1 MSVAVSGSPSTP
13 ALYVNG
19 LTFAPAGFQYQPD
32 HVHTVAYQARLELY
46 HAHFTGHRRGEISN
60 FAESAGHEY
69 RKTGA
74 ELDRDLR
81 QLAGLG
87 AELYEQLFRTGDEQT
102 RLLHV
107 LRGEAGLWDRPP
119 VLQIASPA
127 GELIPVPWACLY
139 DLPMSGDPREYEP
152 CPSIAEFGPAG
163 RGGAPASAP
172 VPARCPYEDQ
182 HWDNGQWK
190 LNQLC
195 PWGFWGLSAI
205 IEHPPSQETRDLAGR
220 VRPDAGPLA
229 ILAGYDTRLDPALRI
244 RHLDNLAGTHGPG
257 MLRPF
262 LEGCRD
268 VQAALGLDR
277 MDVVYLYCHI
287 IDDPNWPDRQVPAIQ
302 LGAEQVNAKDIR
314 GWARYSRGHPWSRR
328 HPLVILNGC
337 GSAARPPGSLS
348 NLVEAFTDGAGASGV
363 IGTEITI
370 EQGLGGWAMELFLS
384 ALRDQPVGAAIRSM
398 RWGMLAHGNLIGLAY
413 TPYCLA
419 GLAINPQR
427 ESA

>member
-1 MSVAVSGSPSTP
+1 
-13 ALYVNG
+13 
-19 LTFAPAGFQYQPD
+19 
-32 HVHTVAYQARLELY
+32 
-46 HAHFTGHRRGEISN
+46 
-60 FAESAGHEY
+60 
-69 RKTGA
+69 
-74 ELDRDLR
+74 
-81 QLAGLG
+81 
-87 AELYEQLFRTGDEQT
+87 
-102 RLLHV
+102 
-107 LRGEAGLWDRPP
+107 

-163 RGGAPASAP
+163 HNDAPAPAP
-172 VPARCPYEDQ
+172 APARCPYEDQ

-220 VRPDAGPLA
+220 IRPDAGPLA

-262 LEGCRD
+262 LAGRSD

-398 RWGMLAHGNLIGLAY
+398 RWGMLAYGNLIGLAY

>member
-1 MSVAVSGSPSTP
+1 
-13 ALYVNG
+13 
-19 LTFAPAGFQYQPD
+19 
-32 HVHTVAYQARLELY
+32 
-46 HAHFTGHRRGEISN
+46 
-60 FAESAGHEY
+60 
-69 RKTGA
+69 
-74 ELDRDLR
+74 
-81 QLAGLG
+81 
-87 AELYEQLFRTGDEQT
+87 
-102 RLLHV
+102 
-107 LRGEAGLWDRPP
+107 
-119 VLQIASPA
+119 
-127 GELIPVPWACLY
+127 
-139 DLPMSGDPREYEP
+139 
-152 CPSIAEFGPAG
+152 
-163 RGGAPASAP
+163 
-172 VPARCPYEDQ
+172 
-182 HWDNGQWK
+182 
-190 LNQLC
+190 
-195 PWGFWGLSAI
+195 
-205 IEHPPSQETRDLAGR
+205 
-220 VRPDAGPLA
+220 
-229 ILAGYDTRLDPALRI
+229 
-244 RHLDNLAGTHGPG
+244 

-262 LEGCRD
+262 LEGRSD

-302 LGAEQVNAKDIR
+302 LGAEQVNGKDIR

-384 ALRDQPVGAAIRSM
+384 ALRDRPVGAAIRSM

-419 GLAINPQR
+419 GLAINPLATNPQG